1 MYLSAKHCIPRSKRS
16 EFSHTTAFVVQILLP
31 TLINQYKANVWPVI
45 RQAVIRCREVGF
57 RLGITGRDREEV
69 RRPRERGREGLY
81 ERKWA
86 MSM

>member
-1 MYLSAKHCIPRSKRS
+1 
-16 EFSHTTAFVVQILLP
+16 
-31 TLINQYKANVWPVI
+31 VI